1 MPWAGLGEHNEV
13 WTLWNGRH
21 HRSPPTAP
29 ASAVAGTRRVRQSAN
44 TPHRLRPVRPLANLR
59 RVHGGRAQP
68 PPAPPATPSRPGP
81 AHLSLHMR
89 ALLAQDTLNGLYTLG
104 YFQALP
110 SAVTVIR
117 RFSVILPRRARGLRH
132 GAVVHHAVG
141 SPLSRGACRPR
152 SSVAAA
158 RARRSS
164 RTGRPPSAPT
174 DTPGFARAS
183 SRWPPRPPPRPRSR
197 RPPRAASPC

>member
-1 MPWAGLGEHNEV
+1 MPASSPAAGEPGHPGRTRPRTLIGDRLRSTYRRCLTDARHARHDAANRAAVVPWASLGEHTEV
-13 WTLWNGRH
+13 WALWNGRH

-68 PPAPPATPSRPGP
+68 PPAPPATPSRSGP

-110 SAVTVIR
+110 SAITV
-117 RFSVILPRRARGLRH
+117 FQAFQSFF
-132 GAVVHHAVG
+132 HA
-141 SPLSRGACRPR
+141 
-152 SSVAAA
+152 
-158 RARRSS
+158 
-164 RTGRPPSAPT
+164 AP
-174 DTPGFARAS
+174 
-183 SRWPPRPPPRPRSR
+183 
-197 RPPRAASPC
+197 